1 MQILSNLDDV
11 EYMVFLINALDLHEL
26 FFPHSFSNRVVAKSS
41 LQRSRSLLAEWLVE
55 LGTVR

>member
-11 EYMVFLINALDLHEL
+11 ELWFSLLMHMTYMS

-41 LQRSRSLLAEWLVE
+41 LQRSRSQLEEWLLE
-55 LGTVR
+55 LGTVRE